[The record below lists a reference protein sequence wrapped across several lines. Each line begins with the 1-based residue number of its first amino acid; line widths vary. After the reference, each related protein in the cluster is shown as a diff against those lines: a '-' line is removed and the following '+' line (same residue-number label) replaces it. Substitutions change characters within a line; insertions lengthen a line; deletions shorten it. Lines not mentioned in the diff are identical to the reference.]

1 MMDTE
6 FNDNQRSQKVTRR
19 ARPYGKSNWAWT
31 ADKESYKSRWQVSSK
46 LTEVN
51 WHSLNN
57 WCKKH
62 DLSLNRGINKLIAT
76 HPELQNDA

>member
-1 MMDTE
+1 MMEAE

-19 ARPYGKSNWAWT
+19 ARPYGMSNWEWQ
-31 ADKESYKSRWQVSSK
+31 ADKEANKSRWQVSSK

-51 WHSLNN
+51 WHTFNN

-62 DLSLNRGINKLIAT
+62 DLSINRGINKLIAT
-76 HPELQNDA
+76 HPELQNDV

>member
-1 MMDTE
+1 MDAE

-19 ARPYGKSNWAWT
+19 ARPYGMSEWDWKIE
-31 ADKESYKSRWQVSSK
+31 KEDIKNRWQVGAK

-57 WCKKH
+57 WCKKNK
-62 DLSLNRGINKLIAT
+62 LSLNRGINKLIAT
-76 HPELQNDA
+76 HPELQNDV

>member
-1 MMDTE
+1 MEAE
-6 FNDNQRSQKVTRR
+6 FNDNQRAQKITRR

-46 LTEVN
+46 QTEIN
-51 WHSLNN
+51 RHSLNN

-62 DLSLNRGINKLIAT
+62 DLSLNRGINKLIAN
-76 HPELQNDA
+76 HPDLKNNV